1 MKRGDMGALIARAT
15 GFVIGGLWVTQLQA
29 EVQFLDYD
37 YARFNQDV
45 TRCDELASH
54 VRDPGHIAPG
64 VSSSGMDK
72 DAAIAA
78 CREAVAADPDNP
90 RLNYQLGRAY
100 GYSGRGEDAMPY
112 RLKALAAD
120 YPQSLFVIGYLYFL
134 GQTIEQDHCKTVEL
148 WQRAARY
155 QRLAALI
162 SLPRQYIRGDFEACE
177 VNISAA
183 ELRAYLERAR
193 TVSGDYYVGMLV
205 TDLLDELDRWE
216 ASE

>member
-1 MKRGDMGALIARAT
+1 MSRGDMSALIART
-15 GFVIGGLWVTQLQA
+15 MGCVIAGLWVAQLQA

-37 YARFNQDV
+37 YARFSQDV

-54 VRDPGHIAPG
+54 SRDPGHIAPG

-72 DAAIAA
+72 EAAMVA
-78 CREAVAADPDNP
+78 CRAAVAADPDNP
-90 RLNYQLGRAY
+90 RLNYQLGRVY

-112 RLKALAAD
+112 RLKALTAE
-120 YPQSLFVIGYLYFL
+120 YPQSLFVTGYLYFL
-134 GQTIEQDHCKTVEL
+134 GQTIEQDHCKTVKL

-162 SLPRQYIRGDFEACE
+162 SLPRQYIRGDFATCDLD
-177 VNISAA
+177 ISAA

-193 TVSGDYYVGMLV
+193 TVSDDYYVGMLV
-205 TDLLDELDRWE
+205 MDLLDELDRWE